1 MGYKN
6 FKYATSGDAVF
17 IDKAVSLLNG
27 KGYKEGKGKTPKPGE
42 YIKSH
47 NGYELTIKEDKYNTP
62 LHIRIDENGK
72 IQTICSYGSCWVV
85 YELRHN
91 RYGYCYECA
100 SWQLGHHG
108 DVEQTEPEMS
118 RLLKLIDDRTK
129 KIYPQ
134 EIYDELERKWK
145 ENRDKV
151 IDPVFEVG
159 DLVRERYPEYKGDGM
174 LWLVESVDKER
185 QRYQL
190 NGYALKYR
198 NRYGRGLSFSEQG
211 RYKLAKKSKTVKQ

>member
-6 FKYATSGDAVF
+6 FKYAISGDAVF
-17 IDKAVSLLNG
+17 IDKAVSLLNS

-42 YIKSH
+42 YVKSH
-47 NGYELTIKEDKYNTP
+47 NGYELTIKGDKYITS

-72 IQTICSYGSCWVV
+72 IQTISSYGSCWLV
-85 YELRHN
+85 YGLRYN
-91 RYGYCYECA
+91 RYRNCYGCA

-118 RLLKLIDDRTK
+118 RLLKLIDDLTK

-134 EIYDELERKWK
+134 EIYDELERKRK

-151 IDPVFEVG
+151 IDPIFKVG
-159 DLVRERYPEYKGDGM
+159 DLVRERYPEYNHRRM
-174 LWLVESVDKER
+174 LWEVQSIDMKE
-185 QRYQL
+185 QRLYL
-190 NGYALKYR
+190 NGYSAKYR
-198 NRYGRGLSFSEQG
+198 DRYEGSVSFSEQD
-211 RYKLAKKSKTVKQ
+211 RYKLARKATTNK

>member
-17 IDKAVSLLNG
+17 IDKAVSLLNS

-42 YIKSH
+42 YVKSH

-72 IQTICSYGSCWVV
+72 IQTICSHGSCWIV

-91 RYGYCYECA
+91 RYGDCYECA

-118 RLLKLIDDRTK
+118 KLLKLIDDRTK

-151 IDPVFEVG
+151 IDPVFKVG
-159 DLVRERYPEYKGDGM
+159 DLVRERYPEYNHERM
-174 LWLVESVDKER
+174 LWEVQSIDTKE
-185 QRYQL
+185 QRLYL
-190 NGYALKYR
+190 NGYSAKYR
-198 NRYGRGLSFSEQG
+198 DRYGRGVSFSEQD
-211 RYKLAKKSKTVKQ
+211 RYKLARKATTNK